1 MGQLL
6 SRPLM
11 ARDRNAGPLTRK
23 KAALAAA
30 RAQLPKR
37 KTPQEDFHAFVKR
50 VLKAYGRRVSH
61 GDPEALR
68 DLLEIEKLLKEVI
81 KEGVH
86 GLRREFSLDEI
97 ADRCGFTRQN
107 VHKRWGKL
115 DKPG

>member
-1 MGQLL
+1 MGSVL
-6 SRPLM
+6 SRPLS
-11 ARDRNAGPLTRK
+11 AGPLTRK

-30 RAQLPKR
+30 RAKAPKR
-37 KTPQEDFHAFVKR
+37 ATPQEDFHAFTKR
-50 VLKAYGRRVSH
+50 VLKAYGRRVSQ

-115 DKPG
+115 DKPQE